1 MVNITMQL
9 ISIQIMSNMLY
20 RSGQIEKKRSVF
32 WKVFSD
38 VLYIFVSVLKTI
50 NVDVQPNVKQE
61 LSYLQEI
68 QVKLWY

>member
-38 VLYIFVSVLKTI
+38 VLYIFISVLKTI

>member
-1 MVNITMQL
+1 
-9 ISIQIMSNMLY
+9 MSNIHY
-20 RSGQIEKKRSVF
+20 CRGQIEKKRSVF
-32 WKVFSD
+32 WKMFSD